1 MSYGHSHSP
10 ANFDRAFI
18 IGILLNSGFV
28 ATEAVF
34 GFLSHSLA
42 LLADAG
48 HNLGDVLGLVMAW
61 TASYLVK
68 RAPTRRHTYGF
79 RASSILAAL
88 ANAIILLVIT
98 GALSWEA
105 IRRLIHPEPVVGT
118 TMIWVAA
125 VGVVINSVTALMFM
139 AGRKRDLN
147 LEGAF
152 MHMAADAAVTFG
164 VVVAGIAIYFTQ
176 WLWLDPLISLLIGV
190 VIAVGTWGLLRE
202 SLNLSLAAVPTGID
216 SAAVENYL
224 SKLPGVAKVHDL
236 HIWAMSTTEIAL
248 TAHLVKPD
256 GKIDDPLLVQI
267 QHQLHDRF
275 GIGHMTIQLE
285 CGGPD
290 SLCAQESAHVV

>member
-1 MSYGHSHSP
+1 MSRGHSHSL

-28 ATEAVF
+28 AIEAVF
-34 GFLSHSLA
+34 GFFAHSLA

-48 HNLGDVLGLVMAW
+48 HNFGDVLGLVMAW
-61 TASYLVK
+61 TASYLVR

-88 ANAIILLVIT
+88 
-98 GALSWEA
+98 G
-105 IRRLIHPEPVVGT
+105 H
-118 TMIWVAA
+118 
-125 VGVVINSVTALMFM
+125 
-139 AGRKRDLN
+139 
-147 LEGAF
+147 
-152 MHMAADAAVTFG
+152 
-164 VVVAGIAIYFTQ
+164 AIYFTQ
-176 WLWLDPLISLLIGV
+176 WLWLDPFISLLIGV

-256 GKIDDPLLVQI
+256 GKIDDPLLARI
-267 QHQLHDRF
+267 QDQLHDRF

-290 SLCAQESAHVV
+290 SLC

>member
-1 MSYGHSHSP
+1 MSRGHSHSL

-28 ATEAVF
+28 AIESVF
-34 GFLSHSLA
+34 GFFAHSLA

-48 HNLGDVLGLVMAW
+48 HNFGDVLGLVMAW

-88 ANAIILLVIT
+88 ANAIILLVVT

-125 VGVVINSVTALMFM
+125 V
-139 AGRKRDLN
+139 
-147 LEGAF
+147 
-152 MHMAADAAVTFG
+152 
-164 VVVAGIAIYFTQ
+164 
-176 WLWLDPLISLLIGV
+176 GV

-224 SKLPGVAKVHDL
+224 SKLPGVARVHDL

-256 GKIDDPLLVQI
+256 GKIDDPLLVRI

-285 CGGPD
+285 CGGPG

>member
-1 MSYGHSHSP
+1 MSCAHSHSL

-34 GFLSHSLA
+34 GFFAHSLA

-48 HNLGDVLGLVMAW
+48 HNFGDVLGLVMAW

-88 ANAIILLVIT
+88 ANAI
-98 GALSWEA
+98 
-105 IRRLIHPEPVVGT
+105 GT
-118 TMIWVAA
+118 C
-125 VGVVINSVTALMFM
+125 
-139 AGRKRDLN
+139 
-147 LEGAF
+147 
-152 MHMAADAAVTFG
+152 
-164 VVVAGIAIYFTQ
+164 
-176 WLWLDPLISLLIGV
+176 
-190 VIAVGTWGLLRE
+190 GLLRE

-256 GKIDDPLLVQI
+256 GKIDDPLLARI
-267 QHQLHDRF
+267 QDQLHDRF